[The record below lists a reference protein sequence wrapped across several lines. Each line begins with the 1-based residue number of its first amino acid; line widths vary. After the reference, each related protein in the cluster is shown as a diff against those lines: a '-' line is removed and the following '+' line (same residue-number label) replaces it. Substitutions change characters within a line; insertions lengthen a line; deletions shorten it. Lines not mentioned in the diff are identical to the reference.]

1 MPHPTISRY
10 GHDMN
15 GSKGCGGTGQT
26 DPMPDTR
33 TELHVDRRSF
43 GETRLVTSP
52 LAPLEPGHVR
62 LEIERYALTANNIT
76 YAQFGDMLA
85 YWDFYPVFGDDR
97 PAWGN
102 VPCMGWA
109 RVTESDVE
117 AISPGERY
125 YGWWPMATSVDIAA
139 TPTGEGFRDDGDHR
153 APHAPAYRAFQRT
166 DRDPM
171 YTTSDDEPRHSLLRG
186 LFLTGFLAEAFFD
199 SNEQFGA
206 DQTLVLSASSKT
218 AIAYADC
225 AHRRGAVKVVGLT
238 SAGNVDFVRGLGCYD
253 EVLTYDDSE
262 QVALVPSTIVDMAG
276 AGAVVAALHERL
288 GDRIGHSMVVG
299 KSHHDAPPAAVTAG
313 PTPAMFFAP
322 GEIQTR
328 LKEWGPDGY
337 RSRVVDALAAFI
349 AGSREWLHIEEHLG
363 ADAAAGAWA
372 AVFAG
377 SVPPDEGTIV
387 SLHPGD

>member
-1 MPHPTISRY
+1 MLV
-10 GHDMN
+10 GDVD
-15 GSKGCGGTGQT
+15 GGQT
-26 DPMPDTR
+26 LRMPSADAR
-33 TELHVDRRSF
+33 TELHVNRRSF

-52 LAPLEPGHVR
+52 LAPLAPGHVR
-62 LEIERYALTANNIT
+62 VDIERYALTANNIT

-97 PAWGN
+97 PTWGH
-102 VPCMGWA
+102 VPCMGWG
-109 RVTESDVE
+109 RITESNVD
-117 AISPGERY
+117 AIAAGERY

-153 APHAPAYRAFQRT
+153 SPHAPAYRAFQRT

-171 YTTSDDEPRHSLLRG
+171 YTSADDEPRHSLLRG

-199 SNEQFGA
+199 SREQFGA

-225 AHRRGAVKVVGLT
+225 AHRRGAVRVVGLT
-238 SAGNVDFVRGLGCYD
+238 SSGNVDFVRGLGCYD
-253 EVLTYDDSE
+253 DVLTYDDVD
-262 QVALVPSTIVDMAG
+262 QVALAPSTIVDMAG

-299 KSHHDAPPAAVTAG
+299 KSHHDAPPVAVPAG
-313 PTPAMFFAP
+313 PNPEMFFAP

-328 LKEWGPDGY
+328 LKEWGPEGY
-337 RSRVVDALAAFI
+337 RSRVVDALGAFI
-349 AGSREWLHIEEHLG
+349 AGSRDWLQVAEHLG
-363 ADAAAGAWA
+363 TDEAAAAWA
-372 AVFAG
+372 AVYAG
-377 SVPPDEGTIV
+377 TVPPNEGTIV
-387 SLHPGD
+387 SLHAAD